1 MKVWRVP
8 KTASRG
14 YAIAPVYKV
23 TRAEAAVDE
32 RSISPQE
39 ADAEIR
45 RFEKAVRKALEE
57 LQLLARKDAVFDA
70 HCVLVRDASIY
81 NGVSDRIRNQLM
93 NAEAALS
100 AVCES
105 YVQMFEHMENEYMRE
120 RADDMRDIEKRLL
133 YAMKGMEEKAFD
145 AMTEKCIVVAKN
157 LMPSDT
163 AKLDLSLVAGIITE
177 NGGVNSHVS
186 IMARNLGIPCLVGV
200 GSLLSEMRNG
210 MMAVLDAEKGM
221 LYLDPDSSIIA
232 EYGKKEE
239 EWKQVTEAMRRLSV
253 LPSETT
259 DGHRFRICVNVGN
272 INDIQN
278 ALRYQIDGVGLFRT
292 EVLYMENDH
301 LPTEEEQFQIYKE
314 AAQLLRRKILTI
326 RTLDIG
332 GDKGLEY
339 LTFPEEDNP
348 FLGYRAIRLCLDR
361 QDLFKTQLRAIL
373 RASDFGHLRIMYPMM
388 ISVEELEAANGLLE
402 LCKAELREEGISFD
416 EEIQVGMMIET
427 PAAVMLAEDFAKR
440 TDFFSIGTNDLPQY
454 LLAVD
459 RGNQKVAG
467 RYNTFHPAV
476 LRAIAHVIKAAHG
489 AGIPVGMCGEF
500 AGDEKAAALLLGMGL
515 DEFSM
520 PATIAANVKYQ
531 LRAVS
536 YEKMQKNVQE
546 VLGKPTLTE
555 VMQWIENNSF

>member
-8 KTASRG
+8 RTASRG

-23 TRAEAAVDE
+23 TRADAAIDE
-32 RSISPQE
+32 RRISPQE

-45 RFEKAVRKALEE
+45 RFENAVQKALEE
-57 LQLLARKDAVFDA
+57 LQLLAKKDAVFDA

-105 YVQMFEHMENEYMRE
+105 YVQMFERMENEYMRE

-163 AKLDLSLVAGIITE
+163 AKLDLNLVSGIITE

-440 TDFFSIGTNDLPQY
+440 TDFFSIGTNDLTQY

-476 LRAIAHVIKAAHG
+476 LRAIAHVIKSAHG

-536 YEKMQKNVQE
+536 YEKMQRNVQE

>member
-45 RFEKAVRKALEE
+45 RFENAVQKALEE
-57 LQLLARKDAVFDA
+57 LQLLAKKDAVFDA

-272 INDIQN
+272 INDIRN

-348 FLGYRAIRLCLDR
+348 FLGYRAIRLCLDC

-388 ISVEELEAANGLLE
+388 ISVEELEAANALLE
-402 LCKAELREEGISFD
+402 LCKAELREEGIGFD

-440 TDFFSIGTNDLPQY
+440 TDFFSIGTNDLTQY

>member
-8 KTASRG
+8 RTVSRG

-23 TRAEAAVDE
+23 TRADAAIDE
-32 RSISPQE
+32 RLISPQE

-45 RFEKAVRKALEE
+45 RFEHAVQKASEE
-57 LQLLARKDAVFDA
+57 LQLLAETDAVFDA
-70 HCVLVRDASIY
+70 HCVLVRDTSIY
-81 NGVSDRIRNQLM
+81 NGVLDLIRNQLM

-100 AVCES
+100 AVCEN
-105 YVQMFEHMENEYMRE
+105 YVQMFERMENEYMRE

-163 AKLDLSLVAGIITE
+163 AKLDLNLVAGIITE

-221 LYLDPDSSIIA
+221 LYLDPDGAIIT
-232 EYGKKEE
+232 EYVKKEE

-272 INDIQN
+272 ISDIRN

-292 EVLYMENDH
+292 EVLFMESDH
-301 LPTEEEQFQIYKE
+301 LPTEEEQFQLYKE

-339 LTFPEEDNP
+339 LTFPEEENP
-348 FLGYRAIRLCLDR
+348 FLGYRAIRVCLDC
-361 QDLFKTQLRAIL
+361 QNLFKTQLRAIL

-388 ISVEELEAANGLLE
+388 ISVEELEAANDLLE
-402 LCKAELREEGISFD
+402 LCKAELREEGIGFD

-440 TDFFSIGTNDLPQY
+440 TDFFSIGTNDLTQY

-476 LRAIAHVIKAAHG
+476 LRAIAHVIKSAHD
-489 AGIPVGMCGEF
+489 AKIPVGMCGEF

-520 PATIAANVKYQ
+520 PAAIAANVKYQ
-531 LRAVS
+531 LRAAS
-536 YEKMQKNVQE
+536 YGKMQRNVQE
-546 VLGKPTLTE
+546 VLGRTTVTE
-555 VMQWIENNSF
+555 VLQWIENNSF